1 VTAAVFVVLLI
12 ALGAVAAITAIRSD
26 PPEPPEPRH
35 RLDGDLIQERWDRRR
50 TDRWT

>member
-1 VTAAVFVVLLI
+1 MSAAVFVVLLI
-12 ALGAVAAITAIRSD
+12 ALGAVATITAIRSD
-26 PPEPPEPRH
+26 APDPRH

>member
-12 ALGAVAAITAIRSD
+12 ALGAVAIVASR
-26 PPEPPEPRH
+26 EPPPPRH

>member
-26 PPEPPEPRH
+26 PPPPRH
-35 RLDGDLIQERWDRRR
+35 RLDGDLTQERWDRRR

>member
-1 VTAAVFVVLLI
+1 VTAAVFVVLAI

-26 PPEPPEPRH
+26 PPLPRH
-35 RLDGDLIQERWDRRR
+35 RFDGDLIQERWDRRR